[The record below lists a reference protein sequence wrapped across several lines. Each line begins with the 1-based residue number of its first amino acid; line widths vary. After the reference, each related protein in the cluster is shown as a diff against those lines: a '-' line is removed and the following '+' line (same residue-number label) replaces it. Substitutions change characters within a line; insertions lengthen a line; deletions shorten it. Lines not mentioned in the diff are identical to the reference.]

1 MGLHGCSNTGELND
15 AKFSEPLPWIGL
27 YIAGA
32 SLVCSLAM
40 AIDTFYGFRQRKP
53 WFPCKFFS
61 LNATSLTLL
70 SIATKLPLDLNTS
83 MPRRQDQLTKLSGTI
98 LICTAMGNFMT
109 SLGTMEDSEMLSN
122 IVALAILVITMV
134 VNIGIQMGTGVIYA
148 FLPEHAV
155 IMFFIIVLLMIFAFS
170 GLTIPTAKQLLEQQY
185 DKKHELASDEGA
197 DNTEVLRVDKLKEA
211 VNKYWMMA
219 HTCSPQYV
227 LGRSATCTASGAFC
241 LLSALILLEALVRS
255 FILSSLDFCSGESDY
270 RWSSNFILISQVIA
284 VGVGTIAPAIRWFN
298 AISFRSMK
306 SGEGRFRDV
315 IKVEGY
321 WVQRLV
327 EWKESPLPF
336 RISSRRCRKIAH
348 VSKNQIL
355 DACIGIQTAVV
366 LICKFVCLASIL
378 PMSWL
383 IRLFSCCRKQHWRNS
398 ESNKSESQSLQDFV
412 LHLEGENDLVHL
424 IMKSGRK
431 DTVQW
436 IERGRKNEPTHLI
449 ELLKKPPSSGDF
461 NGVAE
466 FDSDQVPPIGE
477 KPPNCWALP
486 LVTLTSIA
494 IALPYIDKNIIRSL
508 RHAVDEGLRYVRL
521 IEENLDAN
529 GLSRMREAA
538 DIVWLGIDIY
548 DQWLDKDLHKL
559 VTEEKQAEKI
569 IRKLADLGKESIET
583 FTDGSVRETGHR
595 EWPAKLLAANSMYRI
610 GETILQDYK
619 DKLGTVDKLFK
630 WLQTTIADILGA
642 CLTNLPRVISMECFC
657 SSIEVREERVRDAA
671 YLLGE
676 ARSILAIL
684 TEHEFPDLDRNK
696 MANIDEWR
704 LSKQGK
710 P

>member
-1 MGLHGCSNTGELND
+1 MGVHGCSNTGELND

-40 AIDTFYGFRQRKP
+40 AIDTFYGFRQRKLG
-53 WFPCKFFS
+53 FPCKFFS

-109 SLGTMEDSEMLSN
+109 SLGTMKDSEMLSN
-122 IVALAILVITMV
+122 ILALAILVITMV

-155 IMFFIIVLLMIFAFS
+155 IMFFIIVLLIIFAFS
-170 GLTIPTAKQLLEQQY
+170 GLTIPKGKQFLEQQY
-185 DKKHELASDEGA
+185 NKKHELASDEGA
-197 DNTEVLRVDKLKEA
+197 DNTEVLSVDKLKGA

-227 LGRSATCTASGAFC
+227 LGRSPPCAASGAFC

-255 FILSSLDFCSGESDY
+255 FILSSMDFCSRESDY
-270 RWSSNFILISQVIA
+270 SWSSNLVLISQVIA

-306 SGEGRFRDV
+306 SGEGRFRDA
-315 IKVEGY
+315 IKVEGC
-321 WVQRLV
+321 WAQRLV

-336 RISSRRCRKIAH
+336 CISSRRCRKIAH
-348 VSKNQIL
+348 VSKNQIM
-355 DACIGIQTAVV
+355 DACIGMQTAVV

-378 PMSWL
+378 PVNWL
-383 IRLFSCCRKQHWRNS
+383 SRLFSCCKRRRRKDS
-398 ESNKSESQSLQDFV
+398 ESIRSESENLQGFV
-412 LHLEGENDLVHL
+412 LHLEGEEGLVHL
-424 IMKSGRK
+424 IMKSGRAE
-431 DTVQW
+431 
-436 IERGRKNEPTHLI
+436 IERLFARGRKHEPTHLI
-449 ELLKKPPSSGDF
+449 ELLKSSSSGDF
-461 NGVAE
+461 NGVAQ
-466 FDSDQVPPIGE
+466 FDSDQVPLIGE

-508 RHAVDEGLRYVRL
+508 RHAVDEGLRYVRR

-529 GLSRMREAA
+529 GLIRMRKAA

-559 VTEEKQAEKI
+559 VTEEKRAEKI
-569 IRKLADLGKESIET
+569 IRKLADLGKESVFKDE
-583 FTDGSVRETGHR
+583 SVRETGNG

-619 DKLGTVDKLFK
+619 GKHGTVDKLFK

-642 CLTNLPRVISMECFC
+642 CLTNLPQVISKECFC
-657 SSIEVREERVRDAA
+657 NSIEVREERVRDAA
-671 YLLGE
+671 CLLGE
-676 ARSILAIL
+676 AGSILAIL
-684 TEHEFPDLDRNK
+684 REHNFPVLDPDET
-696 MANIDEWR
+696 ADIDKWR
-704 LSKQGK
+704 SSIMSSLT
-710 P
+710 